1 MASKEY
7 ISALEK
13 NKNRITI
20 TPGES
25 LKPYLNG
32 DFFVEYDSPFDL
44 SNIGD
49 EVACIPF
56 VLSTAAIVWCSGET
70 LHLDKLDANLAERLP
85 AIKKEYENMYPT
97 IHWDGEILVNHK
109 VNAVS
114 SQGLDG
120 MLFSGGLDSIHSAL
134 TIQGEKYLFTIN
146 GADSKLN
153 AEYPWK
159 FMKSHT
165 LDFVKKYHHQPVFVY
180 SNFKEFLN
188 VPILHS
194 WHREITHWY
203 SHVQFGP
210 ALIGLTAPIMYKGG
224 GNILYI
230 SSGGQTHNLVRGWGS
245 SKLLDEQVNFGNVT
259 VHHYGNHTR
268 M

>member
-70 LHLDKLDANLAERLP
+70 LHLDKLDANLAEMITEYNCGCVIDRNNFDETLEKL
-85 AIKKEYENMYPT
+85 IYFKSNLQELKK
-97 IHWDGEILVNHK
+97 
-109 VNAVS
+109 
-114 SQGLDG
+114 
-120 MLFSGGLDSIHSAL
+120 
-134 TIQGEKYLFTIN
+134 QGENAHKLAVEKFDRTKLALKLENLFLEIY
-146 GADSKLN
+146 D
-153 AEYPWK
+153 
-159 FMKSHT
+159 
-165 LDFVKKYHHQPVFVY
+165 
-180 SNFKEFLN
+180 
-188 VPILHS
+188 
-194 WHREITHWY
+194 RE
-203 SHVQFGP
+203 
-210 ALIGLTAPIMYKGG
+210 
-224 GNILYI
+224 N
-230 SSGGQTHNLVRGWGS
+230 
-245 SKLLDEQVNFGNVT
+245 
-259 VHHYGNHTR
+259 
-268 M
+268 